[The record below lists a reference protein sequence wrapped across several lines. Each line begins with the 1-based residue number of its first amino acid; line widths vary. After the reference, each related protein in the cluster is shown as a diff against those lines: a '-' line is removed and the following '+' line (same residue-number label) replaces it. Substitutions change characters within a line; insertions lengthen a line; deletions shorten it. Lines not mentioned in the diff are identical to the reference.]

1 VANFFV
7 DREVIIPWRTE
18 SIEHACRQYRFHT
31 MRNIAGEIEG
41 IASGKLMRHTI
52 DDESHLT
59 FKNMNDLFLRV
70 SVLGHP
76 TPGRQHGDHLIH
88 GLAAR
93 DCTTCDARTNFNWR
107 IFSFHLQ
114 NLTRED

>member
-1 VANFFV
+1 
-7 DREVIIPWRTE
+7 
-18 SIEHACRQYRFHT
+18 

-41 IASGKLMRHTI
+41 IAGGKLVRHAI
-52 DDESHLT
+52 NDESHLT
-59 FKNMNDLFLRV
+59 FQNVNDLLLRV
-70 SVLGHP
+70 PVLWHA
-76 TPGRQHGDHLIH
+76 TPGRQRSDHLIH